1 MKKLKY
7 EKFKKRN
14 QMKYLVTGSA
24 GFIGMHT
31 CLKLLEENHNVIGI
45 DDLNNYY
52 SQKLKFDRLKILK
65 KFKKF
70 KFFKIDISDEKKL
83 KKIFIKNKPSYV
95 VHLAAQAG
103 VRHSIIK
110 PQDYTRS
117 NLVGFANILEC
128 SKIFKVKHL
137 LYASSSS
144 VYGNTKK
151 FPLSENEKQ
160 TNPISY
166 YGATKLSNEVM
177 AHSYSSL
184 FRLPST
190 GLRFFTVYGPWGRPD
205 MALFL
210 FTNAIKNKK
219 KIKLFNGG
227 KMIRDFTYVD
237 DVAYS
242 IKKLIKKIPNCGKNP
257 PYRILNIG
265 SNNPINLKVYI
276 DALQKNLKKK
286 AKK

>member
-1 MKKLKY
+1 MIKL
-7 EKFKKRN
+7 KKRN
-14 QMKYLVTGSA
+14 QENYLVTGSA

-31 CLKLLEENHNVIGI
+31 CLKLLKENKKVIGI
-45 DDLNNYY
+45 DNLNNYY
-52 SQKLKFDRLKILK
+52 SRNLKFDRLKILK
-65 KFKKF
+65 KYKNF
-70 KFFKIDISDEKKL
+70 KFFKNDISNEKKL
-83 KKIFIKNKPSYV
+83 KKIFFKHKPSYV
-95 VHLAAQAG
+95 IHLAAQAG
-103 VRHSIIK
+103 VRHSITK

-117 NLVGFANILEC
+117 NLVGFANILEF
-128 SKIFKVKHL
+128 SKIMKVKHL

-151 FPLSENEKQ
+151 FPLSENDKQ

-184 FRLPST
+184 FKLPTT

-210 FTNAIKNKK
+210 FTKAIKNKK

-227 KMIRDFTYVD
+227 KMIRDFTYID
-237 DVAYS
+237 DVAFS
-242 IKKLIKKIPNCGKNP
+242 LKKLIKK
-257 PYRILNIG
+257 YRII
-265 SNNPINLKVYI
+265 
-276 DALQKNLKKK
+276 KKILLIES
-286 AKK
+286 